1 MLVPPG
7 TICQWLAKHEEVLES
22 IASTIKLGGKADS
35 TEAIVIE
42 LLELGLDVMLGVM
55 EGDGERERERAR
67 EAQARQG

>member
-1 MLVPPG
+1 MLIPPG

-22 IASTIKLGGKADS
+22 ITSTIKLGGKADS

-55 EGDGERERERAR
+55 ERAGERERAR